1 MCILLCFP
9 VRKSHIPD
17 HVTCALNTACPMQ
30 TDTHVADGCTLCRYS
45 IILNTPRSYTDS
57 SSGLETPL
65 MHVFIPY
72 THSLLLHVSGII
84 IYIYIYNAV
93 HATSGLGGFSL
104 FGLCVCHML
113 PCMSVC
119 FYALC
124 TEECSALNI
133 QNSADQSRILP

>member
-1 MCILLCFP
+1 MKRRDIRVHPFVFSCTKTFS

-65 MHVFIPY
+65 MHVFIRY

-84 IYIYIYNAV
+84 IFIYITQCMSPVDLVA
-93 HATSGLGGFSL
+93 SL
-104 FGLCVCHML
+104 FLVIVYVRCCRV
-113 PCMSVC
+113 
-119 FYALC
+119 
-124 TEECSALNI
+124 
-133 QNSADQSRILP
+133 